1 MSNPK
6 EKAFQKVAECLYR
19 NTSSQTYYAF
29 LKRTPT
35 GAGKQTVASIAAILK
50 ANPMMNLTIVGHS
63 DDDERNEGQVN
74 PRYKMIGKNRADQI
88 RRMFEAEGVLSSQIA
103 VSDMGNMDP
112 ASTRDNDISRAQNRR
127 VTFEIN

>member
-1 MSNPK
+1 
-6 EKAFQKVAECLYR
+6 
-19 NTSSQTYYAF
+19 
-29 LKRTPT
+29 
-35 GAGKQTVASIAAILK
+35 
-50 ANPMMNLTIVGHS
+50 MMKITIVGHS

-88 RRMFEAEGVLSSQIA
+88 RRMLEAEGVLSTQIS